1 MSSLEK
7 RLKMDEYVD
16 RDHPH
21 IFHKDYWALH
31 AVRQAAVDFTRQY
44 GVELKGQRALDFGAG
59 DSPYIAHFNALDCEL
74 LRADLAPTDPKVL
87 RIAPDGRV
95 PVEDGSM
102 AAVLSTQVLEH
113 VPDVQSYL
121 REALRMLRPGG
132 VFLLTTHGA
141 WPYHANPTDM
151 RRWTVDGLPYECEV
165 AGFEVEKVITAV
177 GVLACATHLRAR
189 AIGAVLRGVPVL
201 RWLRPL
207 VYFLANLRM
216 GIEDFITP
224 RSAMKRHPEQVML
237 FARKPT
243 GGETKAT

>member
-1 MSSLEK
+1 MSNLEK
-7 RLKMDEYVD
+7 WLKMDEYVD

-21 IFHKDYWALH
+21 IFHKDYWPIR
-31 AVRQAAVDFTRQY
+31 AVRQTVIDFTRQY
-44 GVELKGQRALDFGAG
+44 GPELKGQRALDFGAG

-74 LRADLAPTDPKVL
+74 LRADLSPNDPKVL
-87 RIAPDGRV
+87 RIGADGRV
-95 PVEDGSM
+95 PVEDGSL
-102 AAVLSTQVLEH
+102 AAVISTQVLEH
-113 VPDVQSYL
+113 VPDVQAYL

-141 WPYHANPTDM
+141 WPYHAIPTDM
-151 RRWTVDGLPYECEV
+151 RRWTVDGLQYECEM
-165 AGFEVEKVITAV
+165 AGFKVEKVITAV

-189 AIGAVLRGVPVL
+189 AIGAMLRGVPVL
-201 RWLRPL
+201 TLLRPL

-224 RSAMKRHPEQVML
+224 QSAMKRHPEQVML

-243 GGETKAT
+243 GGETKTT